1 MRISERD
8 VEMDGG
14 RATNLRGWLKLY
26 RTRKGRKT
34 VKYMCLGYLD
44 EKKFEAI
51 TEAERNAFMDACFA
65 YDDVLRAKGH
75 FLSGEGLESARTATT
90 VRVKNGKPF
99 VTDGPFIETKE
110 QVGGVLILEA
120 KDVNEAIQLI
130 SNHPG
135 IAAAGFEIRP
145 IADMSVVLQA
155 SDQ

>member
-1 MRISERD
+1 
-8 VEMDGG
+8 
-14 RATNLRGWLKLY
+14 
-26 RTRKGRKT
+26 

-44 EKKFEAI
+44 EKKFDAM
-51 TEAERNAFMDACFA
+51 TEAERNAFMDTCFD

-75 FLSGEGLESARTATT
+75 FLNGEGLESARTATT

-110 QVGGVLILEA
+110 QLGGVLILEA
-120 KDVNEAIQLI
+120 KDLDEAIQLI

-145 IADMSVVLQA
+145 IADMSAALQESEKRRA
-155 SDQ
+155 AAKA